1 MADLILTGAK
11 IFDGESWHEDHA
23 LVLRQGQIAALVPQ
37 DAAPDGPRERIS
49 GTLAPGLIDLQVNG
63 GGGIMLDGAASVQS
77 IAAICAAHARLGATG
92 ILPTLITDS
101 AAATQTVLAAA
112 IAAVPRVPGFLG
124 LHLEGPHLDPL
135 RPGCHPRQHIRPMT
149 EDDIEVLLE
158 AVTGLPALMITLAPA
173 AVTPDQIARLVGN
186 GIIVSLGHSDCT
198 YDEAR
203 AAIDAGARVVTHLFN
218 AMSQLGSREP
228 GLVGAALDLP
238 VDVGLIA
245 DGIHVHPAA
254 IRMALAAKRQGRLF
268 LVSDA
273 MAAAGTDLTE
283 FDLAGQ
289 RILRRDGALRL
300 ESGTLAGADLSLPQA
315 IRTLITQ
322 AGVPAGQA
330 IAMASAI
337 PASVIGAR
345 AGRIAPGLPADLVL
359 FDDDWNLTRVWRAGA
374 ALQANS
380 STA

>member
-11 IFDGESWHEDHA
+11 IFDGESWHENHA
-23 LVLRQGQIAALVPQ
+23 LVLRQGKIATLVSE
-37 DAAPDGPRERIS
+37 DMAPDGPREQIS
-49 GTLAPGLIDLQVNG
+49 GTLAPGLIDLQLNG
-63 GGGIMLDGAASVQS
+63 GGGVMLDGAASVQS
-77 IAAICAAHARLGATG
+77 IATICEAHARLGATG

-124 LHLEGPHLDPL
+124 LHLEGPHLDPR
-135 RPGCHPRQHIRPMT
+135 RPGCHPPQHIRPMT
-149 EDDIEVLLE
+149 EEDIEVLLE

-173 AVTPDQIARLVGN
+173 AVTPEQIARLVGN
-186 GIIVSLGHSDCT
+186 GIVVSLGHSDCT

-203 AAIDAGARVVTHLFN
+203 AAIDAGASVVTHLFN

-245 DGIHVHPAA
+245 DGIHVHPATL
-254 IRMALAAKRQGRLF
+254 RMALAAKRHGRMF

-273 MAAAGTDLTE
+273 MAAAGTDLAE

-300 ESGTLAGADLSLPQA
+300 ENGTLAGADLSLPQA

-359 FDDDWNLTRVWRAGA
+359 FDDDWNLTRVWRAGK

>member
-11 IFDGESWHEDHA
+11 IFDGESWHENHA
-23 LVLRQGQIAALVPQ
+23 LVLRQGKIATLVSE
-37 DAAPDGPRERIS
+37 DMAPDGPREQIS
-49 GTLAPGLIDLQVNG
+49 GTLAPGLIDLQLNG
-63 GGGIMLDGAASVQS
+63 GGGVMLDGAASVQS
-77 IAAICAAHARLGATG
+77 IATICEAHARLGATG

-124 LHLEGPHLDPL
+124 LHLEGPHLDPR

-149 EDDIEVLLE
+149 EEDIEVLLE

-173 AVTPDQIARLVGN
+173 AVTPEQIARLVGN

-203 AAIDAGARVVTHLFN
+203 AAIDAGASVVTHLFN

-245 DGIHVHPAA
+245 DGIHVHPATL
-254 IRMALAAKRQGRLF
+254 RMALAAKRHGRMF

-273 MAAAGTDLTE
+273 MAAAGTDLAE

-289 RILRRDGALRL
+289 RILRREGALRL
-300 ESGTLAGADLSLPQA
+300 ENGTLAGADLSLPQA

-359 FDDDWNLTRVWRAGA
+359 FDDDWNLTRVWRAGK

>member
-11 IFDGESWHEDHA
+11 IFDGESWHENHA
-23 LVLRQGQIAALVPQ
+23 LVLRQGKIATLVPE
-37 DAAPDGPRERIS
+37 DMAPDAPREQIS
-49 GTLAPGLIDLQVNG
+49 GTLAPGLIDLQLNG
-63 GGGIMLDGAASVQS
+63 GGGVMLDGAASVQS
-77 IAAICAAHARLGATG
+77 IATICEAHARLGATG

-124 LHLEGPHLDPL
+124 LHLEGPHLDPR
-135 RPGCHPRQHIRPMT
+135 RPGCHPSQHIRPMT
-149 EDDIEVLLE
+149 EEDIEVLLE

-173 AVTPDQIARLVGN
+173 AVTPEQIARLVGN

-203 AAIDAGARVVTHLFN
+203 SAIDAGASAVTHLFN

-245 DGIHVHPAA
+245 DGIHVHPATL
-254 IRMALAAKRQGRLF
+254 RMALAAKRNGRMF

-273 MAAAGTDLTE
+273 MAAAGTDLAE

-300 ESGTLAGADLSLPQA
+300 ENGTLAGADLSLPQA

-330 IAMASAI
+330 IAMACAI

-359 FDDDWNLTRVWRAGA
+359 FDDDWNLTRVWRAGKV
-374 ALQANS
+374 LQAKS

>member
-11 IFDGESWHEDHA
+11 IFDGASWHEDHA
-23 LVLRQGQIAALVPQ
+23 LVLWQGKIATLVPE
-37 DAAPDGPRERIS
+37 DMAPDGPREQIS
-49 GTLAPGLIDLQVNG
+49 GTLAPGLIDLQLNG
-63 GGGIMLDGAASVQS
+63 GGGVMLDGAASVQS
-77 IAAICAAHARLGATG
+77 IATICEAHARLGATG

-124 LHLEGPHLDPL
+124 LHLEGPHLDPR
-135 RPGCHPRQHIRPMT
+135 RPGCHPPQHIRPMT
-149 EDDIEVLLE
+149 EEDIEVLLE

-173 AVTPDQIARLVGN
+173 AVTPEQIARLVGN

-254 IRMALAAKRQGRLF
+254 IRMALAAKRQGRMF

-273 MAAAGTDLTE
+273 MAAAGTDLAE

-300 ESGTLAGADLSLPQA
+300 ENGTLAGADLSLPQA
-315 IRTLITQ
+315 IRTLITR

-345 AGRIAPGLPADLVL
+345 TGRIAPGLPADLVL
-359 FDDDWNLTRVWRAGA
+359 FDDDWNLTRVWRAGE